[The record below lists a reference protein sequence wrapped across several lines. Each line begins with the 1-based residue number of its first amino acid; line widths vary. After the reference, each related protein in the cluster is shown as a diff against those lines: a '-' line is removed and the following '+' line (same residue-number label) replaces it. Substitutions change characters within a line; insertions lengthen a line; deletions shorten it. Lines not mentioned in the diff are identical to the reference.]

1 MGEEIKKKFLE
12 EQDIFG
18 GLEEIQNTRL
28 PLSMFNWL
36 QTPQPTP
43 TLPGIT
49 IPPPNSDL
57 QHINTNTLPLGSP
70 PSLSSSAIQHGDD
83 KKNLKP
89 PKEVQKIKSKA
100 PSHARGGPMAE
111 EIKIKQEIMEEQ
123 YIFGELK
130 KIQNT
135 RLYSS
140 VFNWPQTPQATPTLQ
155 NIAISPPEIKKTARG
170 QKRKKSPNSN
180 LQHVKTT
187 TLPLSSPQPL
197 FSSAIQQGDDKKN
210 LSKRRKKAKQI
221 NSARF
226 PQSFGLSSMPI
237 ALHDSCQGLT
247 GSQENLETEKVTRDN
262 GSNHATNSAYMHI
275 LSAVS
280 ELVSPLL
287 TPTNISLNPKTS
299 VVSSIGIPSSS
310 IRSGDDKIK
319 KVKKVKLVAT
329 DSKKRKTSNKYSLP
343 KDKIS
348 NLELTKD
355 YNTLHGILG
364 PEFTRLHFDTLFN
377 ETGGR
382 NKIKGLI
389 EYSEKLIENGYTL
402 SNIIYMG
409 GCNGGA
415 KNLKAVSKYHGPL
428 SEKDF
433 TKDHIRRMVSM
444 TGGHSNLEAVHN
456 NIELLRKLDFINS
469 KIVALVSMC
478 GGYKLINVIIRLHF
492 EIKKYGIKPEVIL
505 RMRQGGTGHMKSAK
519 KFETHLKK
527 EIKKREKASL
537 ELPKGSAYK
546 SSIHQT
552 AGQRFMPPPK
562 TKAPSLDVLDN
573 KTETHQP
580 ITKTL

>member
-319 KVKKVKLVAT
+319 KVKLVAT
-329 DSKKRKTSNKYSLP
+329 DSKKRKTSNKYSP
-343 KDKIS
+343 TDEI
-348 NLELTKD
+348 KD
-355 YNTLHGILG
+355 YNTLRRILG
-364 PEFTRLHFDTLFN
+364 PKFTRPDFDMLFKKS
-377 ETGGR
+377 GGR
-382 NKIKGLI
+382 NKINGLI
-389 EYSEKLIENGYTL
+389 KYSKELIEKGYTL
-402 SNIIYMG
+402 SDITQMVS
-409 GCNGGA
+409 CSAGA
-415 KNLKAVSKYHGPL
+415 NNLEAASKYHGPL
-428 SEKDF
+428 SGKDF
-433 TKDHIRRMVSM
+433 TKNNIRQMVSV
-444 TGGHSNLEAVHN
+444 TGGPSNLKAVLN
-456 NIELLRKLDFINS
+456 NIELLQKLGFINS
-469 KIVALVSMC
+469 EIVTLVTMC
-478 GGYKLINVIIRLHF
+478 GGYKLINIIIKLHF
-492 EIKKYGIKPEVIL
+492 EIEEYGIKPEFIL
-505 RMRQGGTGHMKSAK
+505 RIRKPNGHMKSAEE
-519 KFETHLKK
+519 FEAHLKK

-537 ELPKGSAYK
+537 KLPKGSAYK